1 MTVTIDLNEDAVNTP
16 AGWTRVNA
24 RKFTKTYSSNASETV
39 NFTDAAGNTGTANVV
54 VNNIDKVAVSSC
66 DFVGTTPSEQATT
79 YSGLVLGCNKNLTG
93 ATITAITSSAGG
105 NISAISINGQGRI
118 VFTFTTPSAATTQL
132 RVQGTDAA
140 GNSIDVTRNI
150 SGLVLPN
157 QAPTASDFSVDA

>member
-16 AGWTRVNA
+16 GGWTRVNA
-24 RKFTKTYSSNASETV
+24 RKFTKTYSANASETV
-39 NFTDAAGNTGTANVV
+39 TFTDAAGNTGTTNVV

-66 DFVGTTPSEQATT
+66 DFVGAAPTEQATT
-79 YSGLVLGCNKNLTG
+79 YSGLVLGCNKNLSG
-93 ATITAITSSAGG
+93 ATISAITSSAGG

-118 VFTFTTPSAATTQL
+118 VFTFTTPSAAITQL